1 MSRLQIK
8 NKTFRINNPE
18 AKAYFENEVVT
29 HSNLTTTQS
38 RLKNQ
43 ENQTDQ
49 DRRVLDWIT
58 EELEKVAKEIYNRNE
73 IQGETSDGNGH
84 IDPHKKNQGTKP
96 PKVTGSVY
104 KGLEE
109 SLNNE
114 ISEIKY
120 LIEYLT
126 NNNKNNIN

>member
-1 MSRLQIK
+1 MSRLKIK

-18 AKAYFENEVVT
+18 VKSYFGNEVVT

-38 RLKNQ
+38 RLKNK
-43 ENQTDQ
+43 ENQTGQ
-49 DRRVLDWIT
+49 DKRILDWIT

-73 IQGETSDGNGH
+73 NQRAVNSNPH
-84 IDPHKKNQGTKP
+84 KDPHNKDQGVKQSE
-96 PKVTGSVY
+96 VNGSVY
-104 KGLEE
+104 KSLQE

>member
-18 AKAYFENEVVT
+18 VKSYFGNEVVT

-38 RLKNQ
+38 RLKNK

-73 IQGETSDGNGH
+73 IKGEISDGNGH
-84 IDPHKKNQGTKP
+84 KDRHKKDQGTKP

-104 KGLEE
+104 KSLQE

>member
-1 MSRLQIK
+1 MSRHKIK

-18 AKAYFENEVVT
+18 VKSYFDNEVVT

-38 RLKNQ
+38 GLKNKS
-43 ENQTDQ
+43 NPTDQ

-73 IQGETSDGNGH
+73 NQRAVNSN
-84 IDPHKKNQGTKP
+84 PHKDTHNKNQGAKP
-96 PKVTGSVY
+96 SEVTGSVY
-104 KGLEE
+104 DNLQE

-126 NNNKNNIN
+126 NNDKNNIN

>member
-1 MSRLQIK
+1 MSRHQIK

-38 RLKNQ
+38 RLKNKP
-43 ENQTDQ
+43 NPTDQ

-58 EELEKVAKEIYNRNE
+58 EELEKVANEVYTRNE
-73 IQGETSDGNGH
+73 NQRAVNSNPH
-84 IDPHKKNQGTKP
+84 KDPHNKDQGVKQSE
-96 PKVTGSVY
+96 VNGSVY
-104 KGLEE
+104 KSLQE